1 MCPDDTEPANP
12 AGIKSKDMVYYSECG
27 PGIATDREKLAA
39 ALETILGSFG
49 ERKRVLVLP
58 PDITR
63 AHSGAGMITE
73 LLWEKLGDRLA
84 DILPALGTHVP
95 MTAVEISKMYGKT
108 PQSLFRE
115 HRWRTDIEELGRVPS
130 SFISEVTG
138 GRLTFDYPVQV
149 NRLLAAGGHDLIISV
164 GQVVPHE
171 VTGMANYNKNVFV
184 GCGGS
189 EAINKSHFIG
199 AVHGIENIL
208 GTTDNPVRAVLNRA
222 SEIAAPR
229 LPLLYIL
236 TVVAPDSEGRLGIR
250 GLFAGDDIECFSQAA
265 TLSRELN
272 FTTLPQRLKKVVVW
286 LDPEEFKSTWLGN
299 KSIYRTRMAIA
310 DEGELVVLAPGVRTF
325 GEDPAIDRLI
335 RKYGYRTTPEILA
348 FTEANNDLQENLSA
362 AAHLIHGSPE
372 NRFRVTY
379 AAGHLTRPE
388 VESVGYSYGEIDSLV
403 KKYNPLNLRTGF
415 NRTADGEEFYFISNP
430 ATGLWKAAGIGGG
443 EKTR

>member
-1 MCPDDTEPANP
+1 M
-12 AGIKSKDMVYYSECG
+12 IYYSENG
-27 PGIATDREKLAA
+27 GDSGLDRDMVSAA
-39 ALETILGSFG
+39 IESVIGGFS
-49 ERKRVLVLP
+49 ERKRVLILP

-73 LLWEKLGDRLA
+73 LLWEKLGSRVT

-95 MTAVEISKMYGKT
+95 MTPGEITKMFGQT
-108 PQSLFRE
+108 PHGLFRE

-130 SFISEVTG
+130 SYVSEVTG
-138 GRLTFDYPVQV
+138 GRLSFDYPVQV
-149 NRLLAAGGHDLIISV
+149 NRLLSSGGHDLIISV

-208 GTTDNPVRAVLNRA
+208 GTADNPVRAVLNRA

-236 TVVAPDSEGRLGIR
+236 TVVAPDSKGRLKIR
-250 GLFAGDDIECFSQAA
+250 GLFAGDDIECFRQAA
-265 TLSRELN
+265 ALSREVN
-272 FTTLPQRLKKVVVW
+272 FTTLPERLKKVVVW

-299 KSIYRTRMAIA
+299 KSIYRTRMMIA
-310 DEGELVVLAPGVRTF
+310 DDGELVVLAPGVRTF
-325 GEDPAIDRLI
+325 GEDPAIDSLI

-348 FTEANNDLQENLSA
+348 FTEENHDLQDNLSA

-372 NRFRVTY
+372 NRFIVTY
-379 AAGHLTRPE
+379 AAGRLTRPE
-388 VESVGYSYGEIDSLV
+388 VESVGYHFGEIE
-403 KKYNPLNLRTGF
+403 PLMKRYDPQNLQTGF
-415 NRTADGEEFYFISNP
+415 HVTADGEEFYFISNP
-430 ATGLWKAAGIGGG
+430 ATGLWKAADGATAGN
-443 EKTR
+443 K

>member
-1 MCPDDTEPANP
+1 M
-12 AGIKSKDMVYYSECG
+12 IYYSESG
-27 PGIATDREKLAA
+27 PEREFGREQARA
-39 ALETILGSFG
+39 ALKTVLEKFG
-49 ERKRVLVLP
+49 NRKMVLILP

-63 AHSGAGMITE
+63 AHSGAGMLTE
-73 LLWEKLGDRLA
+73 LLFENLGERVS

-95 MTAVEISKMYGKT
+95 MAQSEISKMFGRV
-108 PQSLFRE
+108 PPSLFRE

-130 SFISEVTG
+130 SFVTEVTG
-138 GRLTFDYPVQV
+138 GKLTFDYPVQV
-149 NRLLAAGGHDLIISV
+149 NRLLASGGHDLIISV

-236 TVVAPDSEGRLGIR
+236 TVVSPDSAGKLKIR
-250 GLFAGDDIECFSQAA
+250 GIFAGDDIECFRQAA
-265 TLSRELN
+265 ALAREVN
-272 FTTLPQRLKKVVVW
+272 FTTLPERLKKVVVW

-310 DEGELVVLAPGVRTF
+310 DDGELVVLAPGVKTF

-348 FTEANNDLQENLSA
+348 FTESSDDLKENLSA

-379 AAGHLTRPE
+379 AAGHLSREE
-388 VESVGYSYGEIDSLV
+388 VESVGYGFGEIDKLM
-403 KKYNPLNLRTGF
+403 KRYNPESLQTGF
-415 NRTADGEEFYFISNP
+415 HRLPDGEEFYFISNP
-430 ATGLWKAAGIGGG
+430 ATGLWKAGS
-443 EKTR
+443 

>member
-1 MCPDDTEPANP
+1 
-12 AGIKSKDMVYYSECG
+12 MVYYSESSQQN
-27 PGIATDREKLAA
+27 ATDREKVSA

-49 ERKRVLVLP
+49 DRKRVLVLP

-63 AHSGAGMITE
+63 GHSGAGMITE
-73 LLWEKLGDRLA
+73 LIWEKLGDRLS
-84 DILPALGTHVP
+84 DVLPALGTHVP
-95 MTAVEISKMYGKT
+95 MTPDEISKMYGRT
-108 PQSLFRE
+108 PRVLFRE
-115 HRWRTDIEELGRVPS
+115 HRWRTDIEELGRVPA
-130 SFISEVTG
+130 SFISEVSG
-138 GRLTFDYPVQV
+138 GRLSFEYPVQV
-149 NRLLAAGGHDLIISV
+149 NRLLSSGGHDLIISV

-199 AVHGIENIL
+199 AVHGIEKIL
-208 GTTDNPVRAVLNRA
+208 GTTENPVRSVLNKA
-222 SEIAAPR
+222 SEIAAPQ

-236 TVVAPDSEGRLGIR
+236 TVVAPDSEGRLRIY
-250 GLFAGDDIECFSQAA
+250 GLFAGDDIECFRQAA
-265 TLSRELN
+265 ALSRELN

-348 FTEANNDLQENLSA
+348 FTEKERDLQENLSA

-372 NRFRVTY
+372 DRFRVTY
-379 AAGHLTRPE
+379 AAGCLSRQE
-388 VESVGYSYGEIDSLV
+388 VESVGYRFGDIDSLME
-403 KKYNPLNLRTGF
+403 KYNPRKLQTGF
-415 NRTADGEEFYFISNP
+415 HKTADGEEFYFISNP
-430 ATGLWKAAGIGGG
+430 ATGLWKAI
-443 EKTR
+443 

>member
-1 MCPDDTEPANP
+1 MTYFYESGTDCGLDQR
-12 AGIKSKDMVYYSECG
+12 MVSAAIDSIIG
-27 PGIATDREKLAA
+27 NFSDRK
-39 ALETILGSFG
+39 
-49 ERKRVLVLP
+49 KVLILP
-58 PDITR
+58 PDMTR
-63 AHSGAGMITE
+63 AHSGAGMLTE
-73 LLWEKLGDRLA
+73 LLWQNLGDRIS
-84 DILPALGTHVP
+84 DILPALGTHSP
-95 MTAVEISKMYGKT
+95 MEPGEITKMYGSV
-108 PQSLFRE
+108 PHSLFRE

-130 SFISEVTG
+130 DFVTEVTG

-149 NRLLAAGGHDLIISV
+149 NRLLSSGGHDLIISV

-199 AVHGIENIL
+199 AVHGIEKIL
-208 GTTDNPVRAVLNRA
+208 GTTDNPVRAVLNMA

-236 TVVAPDSEGRLGIR
+236 TVVAPDSEGRLKIR
-250 GLFAGDDIECFSQAA
+250 GIFAGDDIECFRRAA
-265 TLSRELN
+265 ALSREVN
-272 FTTLPQRLKKVVVW
+272 FTTLPERLKKVVVW
-286 LDPEEFKSTWLGN
+286 LDPEEYRSTWLGN

-310 DEGELVVLAPGVRTF
+310 DDGELVVLAPGVKTF

-348 FTEANNDLQENLSA
+348 FTETNDDLKENLSA

-379 AAGHLTRPE
+379 AAGHLTRE
-388 VESVGYSYGEIDSLV
+388 EIESAGYGYGEIDKLL
-403 KKYNPLNLRTGF
+403 KRYNPGSLQTGF
-415 NRTADGEEFYFISNP
+415 HRLPGGEEFYFISNP
-430 ATGLWKAAGIGGG
+430 ATGLWKA
-443 EKTR
+443 TR